1 MHAKTILMLMC
12 LGALAGCGG
21 SSKNGEGQNI
31 TSIKFGSG
39 SNYRQSST
47 MSVRMREQPQSQPQ
61 TDNNTPNPNPSP
73 NPNPTPNP
81 TPTLDPTPDPN
92 PDPTPNPPPTP
103 EPPKPTPTNGCEKA
117 TDESGQWK
125 SLRCFEFK
133 ESTVPQDWE
142 VKNIPNHLGGHL
154 SYLRGNV
161 EFVENDYVKITT
173 RRHCVRQQGDSLT
186 TTNATTGPCAA
197 NQVAQYASG
206 RFESKPIVDASK
218 PFRAEIRARINW
230 NGSQGMRTALWMRNS
245 ENLQNCARNPA
256 ANDPYGELDIVEWYS
271 SAREYAWSS
280 SHALCYYS
288 PQKNLGPP
296 ASLCTVWNTASTN
309 KPPRSTALGMY
320 GLLNLTAR
328 KYATSWTAS

>member
-1 MHAKTILMLMC
+1 M
-12 LGALAGCGG
+12 
-21 SSKNGEGQNI
+21 
-31 TSIKFGSG
+31 
-39 SNYRQSST
+39 
-47 MSVRMREQPQSQPQ
+47 
-61 TDNNTPNPNPSP
+61 
-73 NPNPTPNP
+73 
-81 TPTLDPTPDPN
+81 
-92 PDPTPNPPPTP
+92 
-103 EPPKPTPTNGCEKA
+103 
-117 TDESGQWK
+117 
-125 SLRCFEFK
+125 RCFEFK

>member
-117 TDESGQWK
+117 TD
-125 SLRCFEFK
+125 
-133 ESTVPQDWE
+133 
-142 VKNIPNHLGGHL
+142 
-154 SYLRGNV
+154 
-161 EFVENDYVKITT
+161 
-173 RRHCVRQQGDSLT
+173 
-186 TTNATTGPCAA
+186 TNP
-197 NQVAQYASG
+197 ASG
-206 RFESKPIVDASK
+206 KACDALS
-218 PFRAEIRARINW
+218 
-230 NGSQGMRTALWMRNS
+230 L
-245 ENLQNCARNPA
+245 
-256 ANDPYGELDIVEWYS
+256 
-271 SAREYAWSS
+271 
-280 SHALCYYS
+280 
-288 PQKNLGPP
+288 KNLP
-296 ASLCTVWNTASTN
+296 
-309 KPPRSTALGMY
+309 Y
-320 GLLNLTAR
+320 R
-328 KYATSWTAS
+328 KTGKSKIFPTTWAATSPTSGAMWSLWKTTM